1 MGSKV
6 KRKSIDM
13 DGSSNKIG
21 SSNPKTIMER
31 HRYRQ
36 KYIINIEYSSRWQ
49 KAGNDKM
56 PQRKISHKIKKEI
69 NQKEIN

>member
-6 KRKSIDM
+6 ERKSIEM

-21 SSNPKTIMER
+21 SSNPKTTMER

-56 PQRKISHKIKKEI
+56 S
-69 NQKEIN
+69 